1 MNPEEQLA
9 ELEKHL
15 RQRIE
20 VLGGDLKLVTE
31 ISYYMSIFVLEQ
43 SNPPYRILTKE
54 IAYKLVEAFLKIK
67 DRQEDEPRYT
77 NEYNQAKTSSL
88 SFNT

>member
-1 MNPEEQLA
+1 MKPEEQLA

-31 ISYYMSIFVLEQ
+31 ISYYMSTFVLEQ
-43 SNPPYRILTKE
+43 FNPPYRFLTKE
-54 IAYKLVEAFLKIK
+54 IAYELVEAFLKIK
-67 DRQEDEPRYT
+67 DR
-77 NEYNQAKTSSL
+77 
-88 SFNT
+88 